1 MLKLCKK
8 ATGMVLSFILVLGS
22 VFSAIKRVNI
32 EMVIDCHRFVSSKD
46 IIIFLLKEESLIYH
60 FPTMLEHKTRE
71 ADLANVVWLRVGRVN

>member
-46 IIIFLLKEESLIYH
+46 KIFLLKEESLIYH
-60 FPTMLEHKTRE
+60 FPTMPEHKTRE

>member
-32 EMVIDCHRFVSSKD
+32 EMVIDCHRFQRHYNISSQR
-46 IIIFLLKEESLIYH
+46 KESHLS
-60 FPTMLEHKTRE
+60 FPYNAWAQNE
-71 ADLANVVWLRVGRVN
+71 GSGSC